1 MKLGVR
7 LLLAAAVLPLVADS
21 ARAAPSSDQ
30 QRTTLTEVG
39 QPGLRVERGYAPSPL
54 GQIHYQDVGESR
66 GGTPVYVLFHQ
77 VPWFHL
83 YYARAQAELAARGIR
98 SIALDTPGY
107 GLSARPASPPAIS
120 DYVAALAAAL
130 RHIGIERSVV
140 VGHHTGATLGV
151 EYARQAPESVQC
163 LVGHGV
169 PIYTETEAK
178 ARLAAPH
185 WDQSYKPEGGHLSER
200 YTFLSGRV
208 AGSADAL
215 HWSVFSLF
223 LAGENEWFGHHA
235 VFKYDMASNLAAL
248 KVPMVVLSNP
258 DDLLDFTLERV
269 RAVRP
274 DFGYHRLEGRS
285 SNMAFDE
292 AGDWVEAVTQ
302 RVAAGCK

>member
-1 MKLGVR
+1 MKHVT
-7 LLLAAAVLPLVADS
+7 LLLGMVLLVVAMAESVIAAGS
-21 ARAAPSSDQ
+21 ANE

-66 GGTPVYVLFHQ
+66 DGTPVYVLFHQ
-77 VPWFHL
+77 VPWFHI
-83 YYARAQAELAARGIR
+83 YYSRAQAELAARGIR

-107 GLSARPASPPAIS
+107 GLSARPSTPPAIS
-120 DYVAALAAAL
+120 EYVAALRAAL
-130 RHIGIERSVV
+130 QHLGIERSVV

-151 EYARQAPESVQC
+151 EYARQAPQTVSC
-163 LVGHGV
+163 LIGHGV
-169 PIYTETEAK
+169 PIYTEAEAK

-185 WDQSYKPEGGHLSER
+185 WDQSYKPEGAHLSER

-208 AGSADAL
+208 TGSADAL

-235 VFKYDMASNLAAL
+235 VFKYDMASNLRQL
-248 KVPMVVLSNP
+248 TVPMVVMSNP
-258 DDLLDFTLERV
+258 GDLLDFTLERV
-269 RAVRP
+269 RDVRA
-274 DFGYHRLEGRS
+274 DFGYRRLTGRS

-292 AGDWVEAVTQ
+292 AADWIDAVTQ
-302 RVAAGCK
+302 SVAAGCK

>member
-1 MKLGVR
+1 MKHVT
-7 LLLAAAVLPLVADS
+7 LLLSMVLLVLAMAESVIAAGS
-21 ARAAPSSDQ
+21 ANE

-66 GGTPVYVLFHQ
+66 DGAPVYVLFHQ
-77 VPWFHL
+77 VPWFHI
-83 YYARAQAELAARGIR
+83 YYSRAQAELAARGIR

-107 GLSARPASPPAIS
+107 GLSARPSTPPAIGE
-120 DYVAALAAAL
+120 YVAALRAAL
-130 RHIGIERSVV
+130 QHLGIERSVV

-151 EYARQAPESVQC
+151 EYARQAPQAVSC
-163 LVGHGV
+163 LIGHGV
-169 PIYTETEAK
+169 PIYTEAEAK

-185 WDQSYKPEGGHLSER
+185 WDQSYKPEGAHLSER

-235 VFKYDMASNLAAL
+235 VFKYDMASNLRQL
-248 KVPMVVLSNP
+248 TVPMVVMSNP
-258 DDLLDFTLERV
+258 GDLLDFTLERV
-269 RAVRP
+269 RDVRA
-274 DFGYHRLEGRS
+274 DFGYRRLTGRS

-292 AGDWVEAVTQ
+292 AADWIDAVTQ
-302 RVAAGCK
+302 SVAAGCK